1 MSLLFKGSG
10 SVIDFAGRN
19 GATVTGPWP
28 VVDPGM
34 PLSSGPRAFEIYSTQ
49 PSVRKVVEF
58 VARNVARVHIQ
69 AFEGEPY
76 GRRKML
82 TDGPLH
88 QLVNHPNPAAGT
100 STYRLIHDIVADLM
114 LFDRFLVVYSD
125 ADGTLER
132 LPTSQWRFH
141 RRPGIIDE
149 ADGFTATDPAS
160 NPDGYIRFDDP
171 DTTLG
176 YFRDKGYGSFDGIS
190 PMLTLQ
196 QTLDEHTEAVKWR
209 RQLWKHGLRMPGYWS
224 QDLNE
229 KALSSDARRRLQTE
243 LANWMDGGGKEGESP
258 ILRGIEYQK
267 VGTEFTPKDAQEVEG
282 RTLSDIEVASAYQ
295 VPPEMV
301 GAREGKYASQQAFR
315 DALYRET
322 LGPLFE
328 QLQGAFNEQICSRFF
343 PGQFIEF
350 NIESALRGSFIDDAQ
365 VTSSAVGGPWMSVN
379 EARADH
385 GLEPKGEEY
394 DEILTQLNTVRGGGT
409 QASPHDSGSQNLGG
423 ANAQE

>member
-10 SVIDFAGRN
+10 SVIDFAGKD

-28 VVDPGM
+28 VADPGM
-34 PLSSGPRAFEIYSTQ
+34 PLPSGPRAFEIYSTQ

-58 VARNVARVHIQ
+58 IARNVARVHIQ
-69 AFEGEPY
+69 AFEGERY
-76 GRRKML
+76 GQRRML
-82 TDGPLH
+82 TDGALYKM
-88 QLVNHPNPAAGT
+88 VNHPNPANGT

-114 LFDRFLVVYSD
+114 LFDRFLVRYSHED
-125 ADGTLER
+125 DTLTR
-132 LPTSQWRFH
+132 ISTAQWRFH
-141 RRPGIIDE
+141 KQPGTIDE
-149 ADGFTATDPAS
+149 VDGFTTTDPAS
-160 NPDGYIRFDDP
+160 TPGGYIRFDDGGEH
-171 DTTLG
+171 G
-176 YFRDKGYGSFDGIS
+176 YFWDKGYGSFDGIS
-190 PMLTLQ
+190 PMRTLQ

-224 QDLNE
+224 QSLEE
-229 KALSSDARRRLQTE
+229 KSLSAEARRRMQTE

-301 GAREGKYASQQAFR
+301 GAREGKYATQQAFR

-379 EARADH
+379 EARTDH
-385 GLEPKGEEY
+385 GLEPKGAEY

-423 ANAQE
+423 PNA

>member
-10 SVIDFAGRN
+10 SVIDFTGKA

-28 VVDPGM
+28 VVDAGV
-34 PLSSGPRAFEIYSTQ
+34 PLTSGPRAFEIYSTQ

-58 VARNVARVHIQ
+58 IARNVARVHIQ

-76 GRRKML
+76 GKRRML
-82 TDGPLH
+82 TEGPLYEM
-88 QLVNHPNPAAGT
+88 VNHPNPASGT
-100 STYRLIHDIVADLM
+100 SMYRLIHDIVADLM
-114 LFDRFLVVYSD
+114 LFDRFLVRYEG
-125 ADGTLER
+125 AGGTLTR
-132 LPTSQWRFH
+132 LSTAQWRFH
-141 RRPGIIDE
+141 RQPGTIDE
-149 ADGFTATDPAS
+149 VDGFTTTDPTS
-160 NPDGYIRFDDP
+160 TPEGFIRFDDGG
-171 DTTLG
+171 DHG
-176 YFRDKGYGSFDGIS
+176 YFWDKGYGGYEGVS

-224 QDLNE
+224 QDLTE
-229 KALSSDARRRLQTE
+229 AALSPDARKRLQAE
-243 LANWMDGGGKEGESP
+243 LGNWIDGGGKEGESP
-258 ILRGIEYQK
+258 ILRGITYQK
-267 VGTEFTPKDAQEVEG
+267 VGAEFTPKDAQEVEG

-301 GAREGKYASQQAFR
+301 GAREGKYATQQAFR

-343 PGQFIEF
+343 EGQFIEF

-385 GLEPKGEEY
+385 GLAPKGPDY

-423 ANAQE
+423 ANA